1 MNSGSEKR
9 LSMDELMERN
19 RPTHMTQTMTQLPPE
34 VHPTKE
40 EWAEMT
46 ERLYTLSYHAEKQT
60 ESLKELRKMI
70 EQLPN
75 GTQMDELLKR
85 TTHLEQ
91 MAELAGKPKE
101 WSYSLPSSRPT
112 GLQLSHL
119 VGPILTVL
127 LIMAGILFLRWL
139 ALDVVWNE
147 LSQMLP

>member
-19 RPTHMTQTMTQLPPE
+19 RPTHMTQLPPE

-46 ERLYTLSYHAEKQT
+46 ERLYTLGHHAEKQT
-60 ESLKELRKMI
+60 ESLKELNKKI
-70 EQLPN
+70 GQLP
-75 GTQMDELLKR
+75 TQTQVDELLKR

-91 MAELAGKPKE
+91 MAEQAGKPKE
-101 WSYSLPSSRPT
+101 RSYSQLYISPPR
-112 GLQLSHL
+112 LQLSHM

-127 LIMAGILFLRWL
+127 LIVAGILFLRWL
-139 ALDVVWNE
+139 VLDVVWNE
-147 LSQMLP
+147 LSQMFR